1 MVDQMLL
8 MSEGDGVSDIYKACG
23 TNDGAGCDGYIAP
36 TGQAQGRQSW
46 REVD

>member
-8 MSEGDGVSDIYKACG
+8 VSDGDGDSDIYKACG
-23 TNDGAGCDGYIAP
+23 TNDGAACDGYIAP

-46 REVD
+46 REVE